1 MPLLREVQTYWLT
14 DINIDM
20 ATRNT
25 RVFSDL
31 NLLFTANPVTA
42 DVTKKTDEEAIKLSL
57 KNLIS
62 TRHFERPF
70 HPEIGCQIHGLLFEN
85 FNPITRQVM
94 KKTIFDVVAKF
105 EPRVTILNVA
115 LRERID
121 NNDISA
127 EITFKINNSEKPI
140 TLTTAISRIR

>member
-1 MPLLREVQTYWLT
+1 
-14 DINIDM
+14 M
-20 ATRNT
+20 ATRNI

>member
-1 MPLLREVQTYWLT
+1 
-14 DINIDM
+14 M

>member
-1 MPLLREVQTYWLT
+1 
-14 DINIDM
+14 M

-127 EITFKINNSEKPI
+127 EITFKINNVYFSIPI
-140 TLTTAISRIR
+140 KCNTSIS

>member
-1 MPLLREVQTYWLT
+1 
-14 DINIDM
+14 M

-31 NLLFTANPVTA
+31 NLLFTVNPVTA

>member
-1 MPLLREVQTYWLT
+1 
-14 DINIDM
+14 M

-31 NLLFTANPVTA
+31 NLLFTVNPVTA

-62 TRHFERPF
+62 TRHSERPF